1 MNDIRRLIAEGLGT
15 MALLAIVVGSGI
27 MGERLAGHMVRDK
40 KREGGRTAFILAR
53 GIGQAFVDKNVELAD
68 VAAFLD
74 RAP

>member
-1 MNDIRRLIAEGLGT
+1 MT
-15 MALLAIVVGSGI
+15 
-27 MGERLAGHMVRDK
+27 HDK

-53 GIGQAFVDKNVELAD
+53 GIGQAFVDKNVDLAD